1 MMASSTDLFDKE
13 DIANREQEEKQTE
26 PENDI
31 PHYGSAEWNEFVMA
45 KFDKTELID
54 GNPLVHGLRRVA
66 EDLLGDIIVS
76 RPTQVLASDDP
87 NGPGRATIA
96 FEVVFDWMN
105 SGQLRTYGDVADVWH
120 GNTDD
125 LFCAHPAATAATK
138 AESRCLRKALK
149 IRCVAAEEIAKHKDV
164 AAIVRQSIKSPPSDG
179 DWTEEDPITTPQA
192 NFIDVKCKQ
201 LDINVIEFINQGE
214 GTYRVIT
221 EVKKMTASKMLKL
234 LNEYQNKSKVIPESI
249 IGYDKNWR

>member
-1 MMASSTDLFDKE
+1 MSISTDLFDQE
-13 DIANREQEEKQTE
+13 DLVEDKIVVEQEDL
-26 PENDI
+26 P
-31 PHYGSAEWNEFVMA
+31 PYGSKEWNDFVMA
-45 KFDKTELID
+45 KFDDSELID

-66 EDLLGDIIVS
+66 EDLLGDILVS
-76 RPTQVLASDDP
+76 RPTHVLASDDP
-87 NGPGRATIA
+87 NGPGRATIG

-149 IRCVAAEEIAKHKDV
+149 IRCVAAEEVARNKDV
-164 AAIVRQSIKSPPSDG
+164 AAIVRKSIKVSPSDG
-179 DWTEEDPITTPQA
+179 DWTEEDPITTPQL

-201 LDINVIEFINQGE
+201 LDVNVLEFINQGE
-214 GTYRVIT
+214 KQYKTIS
-221 EVKKMTASKMLKL
+221 EVSKMTASKMLKL
-234 LNEYQNKSKVIPESI
+234 LNEYQNNSKEMPDSVK
-249 IGYDKNWR
+249 GYEKNWREK